1 MSTRSTRFI
10 VSALK
15 HRPQTFGEVLA
26 QDHVI
31 RTLKHSLER
40 KRIANAYIFSGSR
53 GTGKTTSARIF
64 AKALNCENLQ
74 NAEPC
79 NKCESCTAVMRG
91 VHPDVIE
98 IDAASNT
105 SVDNIRDLRED
116 ARFSPSQSQYK
127 IYIIDESHMLSKS
140 ANNAFLKTLEEP
152 PAHCKFIFATTEL
165 HKIPNTILSRC
176 QRFQFRRIPVAV
188 IVDHLKSILQNQDEI
203 KLPDEDEL
211 SRVLF
216 HISRRAEGV
225 LRDALV
231 LLDQA
236 LAFCSGGLNAAET
249 EEILGVIEFD
259 RIDAFVRAMFDNQ
272 AQEAFALIDQIAD
285 MGKDMRLFLS
295 ESLKHLRNLAVCK
308 LAGADVDL
316 LDLPIEFIK
325 QVEDTADK
333 TSLEQILY
341 ITDMLWDAERRMQ
354 FSSDAR
360 LILEMYALKA
370 SKVAQAVKINDLINQ
385 IGSAPVSLPQAAAPN
400 PSADALTSAPAPK
413 DKAPETPEPVESAAP
428 ADDDPPPA
436 KNDPAPKA
444 EAAPAAAPAPEPKR
458 NEPTADLLRSTW
470 NQFLHEVEQE
480 NPFLAGSLSD
490 SVPIEITGQNLRIA
504 LPAQNAYHL
513 KLLNQPRNGKAIT
526 QFLQKS
532 FGKPLQ
538 AIYEVRQDMP
548 TAESTSDD
556 DAPGPETPALTR
568 GELLEKVQQDP
579 VMSKILEELPGRI
592 TDIKP
597 EKA

>member
-15 HRPQTFGEVLA
+15 HRPQTFAEVLA

-40 KRIANAYIFSGSR
+40 GRIANAYIFSGSR

-64 AKALNCENLQ
+64 AKALNCENRQ
-74 NAEPC
+74 DSEPC
-79 NKCESCTAVMRG
+79 NVCDSCKAVMRG

-116 ARFSPSQSQYK
+116 ARFSPSQSPYK

-176 QRFQFRRIPVAV
+176 QRYQFRRIPVAV
-188 IVDHLKSILQNQDEI
+188 IVEHLKSILKNQDEVQM
-203 KLPDEDEL
+203 PDDEEL
-211 SRVLF
+211 NRVLF

-236 LAFCSGGLNAAET
+236 LAFCEGGLNAAET

-259 RIDAFVRAMFDNQ
+259 RTDAFVCALFNNQ
-272 AQEAFALIDQIAD
+272 AGEAFALIDQIAD
-285 MGKDMRLFLS
+285 MGKDVRLFLS

-308 LAGADVDL
+308 LTGADQDL
-316 LDLPIEFIK
+316 LDLPVEFIK
-325 QVEDTADK
+325 QLEETAER

-341 ITDMLWDAERRMQ
+341 ITDMLWEAERRMAY
-354 FSSDAR
+354 SSDAR
-360 LILEMYALKA
+360 LIMEMYALKA
-370 SKVAQAVKINDLINQ
+370 AKVGQAVKIDDLLSK
-385 IGSAPVSLPQAAAPN
+385 IGNAPVALPQSMAPN
-400 PSADALTSAPAPK
+400 PSADALLAPPVSQPAPAPS
-413 DKAPETPEPVESAAP
+413 PEKKT
-428 ADDDPPPA
+428 
-436 KNDPAPKA
+436 
-444 EAAPAAAPAPEPKR
+444 PAAAP
-458 NEPTADLLRSTW
+458 ND
-470 NQFLHEVEQE
+470 EV
-480 NPFLAGSLSD
+480 
-490 SVPIEITGQNLRIA
+490 VP
-504 LPAQNAYHL
+504 
-513 KLLNQPRNGKAIT
+513 
-526 QFLQKS
+526 
-532 FGKPLQ
+532 
-538 AIYEVRQDMP
+538 
-548 TAESTSDD
+548 
-556 DAPGPETPALTR
+556 
-568 GELLEKVQQDP
+568 
-579 VMSKILEELPGRI
+579 
-592 TDIKP
+592 
-597 EKA
+597 

>member
-1 MSTRSTRFI
+1 
-10 VSALK
+10 
-15 HRPQTFGEVLA
+15 
-26 QDHVI
+26 
-31 RTLKHSLER
+31 
-40 KRIANAYIFSGSR
+40 
-53 GTGKTTSARIF
+53 
-64 AKALNCENLQ
+64 
-74 NAEPC
+74 
-79 NKCESCTAVMRG
+79 MRG

-105 SVDNIRDLRED
+105 SVDNIRDLREN
-116 ARFSPSQSQYK
+116 ARFSPSQSPYK

-176 QRFQFRRIPVAV
+176 QRYQFRRIPVAV
-188 IVDHLKSILQNQDEI
+188 IVDHLKSILKNQDEVN
-203 KLPDEDEL
+203 LPGEDEL
-211 SRVLF
+211 NRVLF

-259 RIDAFVRAMFDNQ
+259 RIDAFVRALFNNQ
-272 AQEAFALIDQIAD
+272 AAEAFALIDQIAD
-285 MGKDMRLFLS
+285 MGKDIRLFLS

-308 LAGADVDL
+308 LCGADADL

-325 QVEDTADK
+325 QLEETAGA

-341 ITDMLWDAERRMQ
+341 ITDMLWDAERRMA

-360 LILEMYALKA
+360 LIMEMYALKA
-370 SKVAQAVKINDLINQ
+370 SKVGQAVKIDDLLSK
-385 IGSAPVSLPQAAAPN
+385 IGNAPVALPQGLAPN
-400 PSADALTSAPAPK
+400 PSADALLSAPAKPAAPVSEPK
-413 DKAPETPEPVESAAP
+413 PDVKPVAPAVVDDNEDDVPPPLGEAPPVANQPEPTPIPQADAAP
-428 ADDDPPPA
+428 
-436 KNDPAPKA
+436 
-444 EAAPAAAPAPEPKR
+444 KR
-458 NEPTADLLRSTW
+458 AEPTADLLRSTW
-470 NQFLHEVEQE
+470 DQFLHEVEEE
-480 NPFLAGSLSD
+480 NPFLAGSLND
-490 SVPIEITGQNLRIA
+490 SVPIEITGQNLRVA
-504 LPAQNAYHL
+504 LPSENAYHL

-532 FGKPLQ
+532 FGKPLKV
-538 AIYEVRQDMP
+538 IYEVRQDMP
-548 TAESTSDD
+548 ATEASSKIAEPEPA
-556 DAPGPETPALTR
+556 APAMTR
-568 GELLEKVQQDP
+568 GALLEKVQQDP
-579 VMSKILEELPGRI
+579 VMSKLIEELPGRI

-597 EKA
+597 EKN